1 MEQTAGSFRADLA
14 PVVIGLPTADRH
26 RSFDFYA
33 TALGLEPIGDLAEDG
48 FPEPLQFVLNDGAR
62 LVLIP
67 TGGFGWITSNRP
79 TASPGTSECLL
90 TMVAADQDGV
100 VELIERARQGG
111 AEVVSEPTEQPWGYA
126 ATFADPDGH
135 GLASDT
141 TFDSAPVHQVNA
153 APTH

>member
-1 MEQTAGSFRADLA
+1 MEHTPGSFRADLA
-14 PVVIGLPTADRH
+14 PVVIGLPTADRQ
-26 RSFDFYA
+26 RSFHFYA

-48 FPEPLQFVLNDGAR
+48 FPEPLQLVLNDGAR
-62 LVLIP
+62 LMLIP

-90 TMVAADQDGV
+90 TMVVPDQDGV
-100 VELIERARQGG
+100 VELIERARHGG

-135 GLASDT
+135 
-141 TFDSAPVHQVNA
+141 VWQVTPLSTLPLYTN
-153 APTH
+153 